1 MTRLANEI
9 SVLKFMRADR
19 SSEFDGLLAQI
30 DPRGPSRAR
39 GSCYDGS
46 TTRRTGDQRRCR
58 NVKGFINANIMARV
72 SGYVISQNYEQGSVV
87 KKGDLLFQI
96 DPRPFEEESARG
108 QEVAQRLSDSA
119 VPV

>member
-9 SVLKFMRADR
+9 SLLKFVRADR

-30 DPRGPSRAR
+30 GAR

-58 NVKGFINANIMARV
+58 NVKWIYKREHFGACVWLCHFAKLRAR
-72 SGYVISQNYEQGSVV
+72 
-87 KKGDLLFQI
+87 K
-96 DPRPFEEESARG
+96 RR
-108 QEVAQRLSDSA
+108 
-119 VPV
+119 